1 MKRFLADYWPWL
13 AAALSGF
20 LLALCY
26 PPFDTGGFVWIW
38 QAPLLSA
45 LWFAK
50 PKTTRWKHGLSLGFV
65 SGLVFFLISIFWLT
79 EISRVAGTVFAGL
92 GALLLLSSYLAL
104 YFAAF
109 GAFAATAGRWV
120 IREPDED
127 KKDLFGQSID
137 VLKVAFLNGA
147 AWCGLEWLRG
157 ILFTGFGWNGLGVA
171 LKDQL
176 LLVQFADVIG
186 ITGYGFILM
195 FSGVIAFATLVR
207 FGLEIKE
214 RKRLRPH
221 VDFALGVALII
232 GLFIYGIP
240 KVSLAPEESIDIQ
253 ARVMQLN
260 IPLEDK
266 WSEDVKLRQ
275 KIIFDYRDLTR
286 TFIEVAPHDLVLWP
300 ETAIP
305 GYFSFPWVQKYF
317 NDHVLKGDDFYLL
330 TGLEDSTLQ
339 GDKVFNT
346 ITLMQ
351 GSTETYQMHKKTHLI
366 PFGEYIPFRNSFPLF
381 EWIAG
386 SIIETDF
393 TPGDSY
399 EPLEIEKDGQRI
411 EIIPLICF
419 EDTVPRHARKFI
431 GEGPQIFVNVTN
443 DGWFYESAESTQH
456 FYNAIFRCI
465 EFRRPM
471 IRAANTGVSGF
482 IDTRGSIFDRR
493 GHADDFPRIL
503 QDEETGSTYIRG
515 SLPGR
520 VEVDL
525 NPPIT
530 LYARFGDAFSIALG
544 LLALGVAV
552 VNFLKNRRVN
562 SLNRDQI

>member
-1 MKRFLADYWPWL
+1 MKSTLTNYWPWL

-20 LLALCY
+20 LLAICY
-26 PPFDTGGFVWIW
+26 PPFDSAAFVWIW
-38 QAPLLSA
+38 QGPLLAA

-50 PKTTRWKHGLSLGFV
+50 PKVARWKHGLRLGFV
-65 SGLVFFLISIFWLT
+65 SGFIFFLINISWLT
-79 EISRVAGTVFAGL
+79 EISRVAGTIWAGV
-92 GALLLLSSYLAL
+92 GALVALSFYLAL

-109 GAFAATAGRWV
+109 GAFAATAGRWI
-120 IREPDED
+120 IREPDKD
-127 KKDLFGQSID
+127 KKDLFGQSLD
-137 VLKVAFLNGA
+137 VIKVAFLNGA

-186 ITGYGFILM
+186 ITGYGFVMM
-195 FSGVIAFATLVR
+195 FAGIIGFATLVR
-207 FGLEIKE
+207 LGLEVKE

-221 VDFALGVALII
+221 LDFALGVAMVM
-232 GLFIYGIP
+232 GLFLYGIP
-240 KVSLAPEESIDIQ
+240 KVSVAPEESIDLN
-253 ARVMQLN
+253 ARIMQLN
-260 IPLEDK
+260 VDLEDK
-266 WSEDVKLRQ
+266 WSEDIALRQ

-286 TFIEVAPHDLVLWP
+286 TFVEVAPHDLVLWP

-305 GYFSFPWVQKYF
+305 GHFSFPWVQKYF
-317 NDHVLKGDDFYLL
+317 NEHVLQGDDFYLL

-339 GDKVFNT
+339 GDEIYNT
-346 ITLMQ
+346 ITLMK
-351 GSTETYQMHKKTHLI
+351 GDTESYQMHKKIHLV
-366 PFGEYIPFRNSFPLF
+366 PLGEYIPFRKSFPIF

-386 SIIETDF
+386 GIIETDF
-393 TPGDSY
+393 TPGTSY
-399 EPLEIEKDGQRI
+399 GPLEIEKDGQRI

-431 GEGPQIFVNVTN
+431 SEAPQVFVNVTN
-443 DGWFYESAESTQH
+443 DGWFYDSAQPTQH

-493 GHADDFPRIL
+493 GHGDDNPRIL
-503 QDEETGSTYIRG
+503 QDEVTGSTYIRG

-520 VEVDL
+520 VEIDL
-525 NPPIT
+525 NPPMT
-530 LYARFGDAFSIALG
+530 VYARYGDAFSVTLG
-544 LLALGVAV
+544 IIALGVA
-552 VNFLKNRRVN
+552 LLGIGRAWR
-562 SLNRDQI
+562 LNRVKSVT